1 MKKIHIRLALAL
13 AALLLAPAVLPAA
26 GGSSSSVPS
35 AADMPD
41 LTPQQKAMNAYRQ
54 GLSYRDKA
62 WKLEEEAAG
71 LSGDKAAK
79 KAAKAQK
86 AFKKAIMQYEMAI
99 EQVPNFHQALS
110 SLGYA
115 LRKTGRYEESLA
127 AYDQALAIDPRY
139 AEAIEYRGEA
149 YLGLDRI
156 EEAKGAYMELFQI
169 DRERAAE
176 LMTAMKR
183 WIEQRRSDAGDL
195 PQETIDSFAAWVEER
210 SSMVAQVGVLASLER
225 SW

>member
-1 MKKIHIRLALAL
+1 MKKINPSLAIIL
-13 AALLLAPAVLPAA
+13 AALVLAPTVLPAA
-26 GGSSSSVPS
+26 GGSSGSVPS
-35 AADMPD
+35 SAEMPD
-41 LTPQQKAMNAYRQ
+41 LTPQQKAMNSYRQ

-71 LSGDKAAK
+71 LSGPKADKKTAK
-79 KAAKAQK
+79 VEKN
-86 AFKKAIMQYEMAI
+86 FKKAIVQFEMAL

-115 LRKTGRYEESLA
+115 LRKTGQYEESLA
-127 AYDQALAIDPRY
+127 AYDKALAIDPNY

-156 EEAKGAYMELFQI
+156 EEAKGAYMRLFQI

-183 WIEQRRSDAGDL
+183 WVEQRRGDAGGL
-195 PQETIDSFAAWVEER
+195 SEEAIESFATWVEER
-210 SSMVAQVGVLASLER
+210 SDMVAQVGTLVSLER